1 MSDEPESYSKAVQQ
15 WELSPETPIA
25 PVRCTTVRSDGTRCN
40 YAAIPGQNRCL
51 NHGAEVAEA
60 HQVIEAARSRLA
72 GMVGTA
78 LETFDDV
85 MKNSTNDS
93 ARIKAASEILDRSGI
108 KEDTNINVNIE
119 DKSQV
124 RAEILSKLEKMK
136 LEDVEDAEIVEE

>member
-1 MSDEPESYSKAVQQ
+1 M
-15 WELSPETPIA
+15 
-25 PVRCTTVRSDGTRCN
+25 
-40 YAAIPGQNRCL
+40 
-51 NHGAEVAEA
+51 
-60 HQVIEAARSRLA
+60 RLA

-124 RAEILSKLEKMK
+124 RAEILSKLEKMR